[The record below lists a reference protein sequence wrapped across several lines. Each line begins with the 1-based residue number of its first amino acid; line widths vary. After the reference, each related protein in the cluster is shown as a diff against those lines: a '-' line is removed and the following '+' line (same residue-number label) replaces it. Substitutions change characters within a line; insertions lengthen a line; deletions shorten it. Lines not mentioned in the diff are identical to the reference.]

1 MNFDSMLGTV
11 GIYVFVISALAFG
24 VERVMDLFKTFAWK
38 HLVRKLPQDKM
49 NRKEREAYYKKED
62 SRQRRVRVYAVVV
75 GLVLAFIAQVDTFD
89 ILGLRSPYWF
99 GYPVLGYAL
108 SGLAA
113 SRGSAF
119 WHDVIDLVRGIKEE
133 KSKLA
138 KAMTTGEDRAI
149 ASSTGEDRATAS
161 SAV

>member
-1 MNFDSMLGTV
+1 MSFDSMLGTV

-38 HLVRKLPQDKM
+38 HLVRELPPDKKM
-49 NRKEREAYYKKED
+49 EEDDRKVYYKKED
-62 SRQRRVRVYAVVV
+62 SRQRRVRMYAVLV
-75 GLVLAFIAQVDTFD
+75 GLVLAFTAQVDTFD
-89 ILGLRSPYWF
+89 ILGLPSPYWF

-119 WHDVIDLVRGIKEE
+119 WHDIIDLVRGIKEE

-138 KAMTTGEDRAI
+138 KAMTTGE
-149 ASSTGEDRATAS
+149 ERATA
-161 SAV
+161 